1 MLSSSTLAIQTPYQ
15 RQDAWGALS
24 MPVYHSVAFEF
35 EDAATMSDVFC
46 GRVIAPDYSRVI
58 NPTVTCLEDKVKAL
72 TGAENVIALNSG
84 MAAISATLFAL
95 AGQGK
100 NIVCSRHLFGNTYQ
114 LIADMLPR
122 FGVMAHICDLTN
134 PAEVE
139 QAVDEQTA
147 CLFVEIITNP
157 QLEVADLRMLAK
169 VCHRKGTCLV
179 ADTTMIPFTEFSA
192 HALGVDIEV
201 VSSTK
206 YLSGGATS
214 LGGLVID
221 YGTVADFGKRVKTD
235 MLYCLGAYMTPH
247 AAYMQTLG
255 IETLAVRYQR
265 QATSAHTIAQRL
277 HDEAQGVKV
286 NYIGLAD
293 NPYHDLATTQFG
305 QTAGAM
311 MTLELESQEACFQF
325 INSLQLIKRATN
337 LFDNRSLAIHPA
349 STIFGPFTPER
360 RREMDVRDT
369 IIRLSIGL
377 EEPDDILA
385 DILQA
390 ADIR

>member
-157 QLEVADLRMLAK
+157 QLEVADLRMLAE

-192 HALGVDIEV
+192 HAFGVDIEV

>member
-1 MLSSSTLAIQTPYQ
+1 M
-15 RQDAWGALS
+15 
-24 MPVYHSVAFEF
+24 
-35 EDAATMSDVFC
+35 
-46 GRVIAPDYSRVI
+46 
-58 NPTVTCLEDKVKAL
+58 
-72 TGAENVIALNSG
+72 
-84 MAAISATLFAL
+84 
-95 AGQGK
+95 
-100 NIVCSRHLFGNTYQ
+100 
-114 LIADMLPR
+114 
-122 FGVMAHICDLTN
+122 
-134 PAEVE
+134 
-139 QAVDEQTA
+139 
-147 CLFVEIITNP
+147 
-157 QLEVADLRMLAK
+157 
-169 VCHRKGTCLV
+169 
-179 ADTTMIPFTEFSA
+179 
-192 HALGVDIEV
+192 
-201 VSSTK
+201 
-206 YLSGGATS
+206 
-214 LGGLVID
+214 
-221 YGTVADFGKRVKTD
+221 
-235 MLYCLGAYMTPH
+235 
-247 AAYMQTLG
+247 
-255 IETLAVRYQR
+255 RYQR